1 MLISLWT
8 KIKKFIEI
16 IHKKCIIKVVNKK
29 VINTI
34 LSINLYIITHSSA
47 KGGEILALEAIKE
60 IKKAESE
67 ADEMI
72 KSANVEAKD
81 ILQKATIEAT
91 DNYNKVLA
99 EAKDKCNS
107 IINDAV
113 EAGNKEAEPILLKGK
128 QEAQDIY
135 NIEEDRKNNA
145 VKLVIER
152 IVKIHGNS

>member
-1 MLISLWT
+1 MT
-8 KIKKFIEI
+8 KIKNFIEI
-16 IHKKCIIKVVNKK
+16 IYKKCIIRVVDKK

-34 LSINLYIITHSSA
+34 LSINLYIIIHLSA

-60 IKKAESE
+60 IKKAESK

-81 ILQKATIEAT
+81 ILQKANIEAT
-91 DNYNKVLA
+91 DNYNKVLV
-99 EAKDKCNS
+99 EAKNKCNS
-107 IINDAV
+107 IINDAI
-113 EAGNKEAEPILLKGK
+113 ESGNKEAEPILQKGK
-128 QEAQDIY
+128 QDAEAIY
-135 NIEEDRKNNA
+135 NIEDNKKNNA